1 MSGLRGT
8 GFRGGSTILIAIAAT
23 LVGGCGKK
31 PESMAMSAAGRWLV
45 GYPGQNTAE
54 TVNYITNRVKFPGT
68 SNRDT
73 VFTGPYPCTEAG
85 CTSPTVE
92 LTVTP
97 EEKAFQIDWD
107 RAFRNE
113 DNEGAIVAKIKN
125 DTDSP
130 YPAYGLLAHDSTYMW
145 VGPVNA
151 DGTQRAVGFYKID
164 ASNGTATAAPTTY
177 TAISYCDMKGAK
189 GRSRSAAH
197 GEHPAGGRCF
207 SVNYSASP
215 PATTTTAQK
224 LPLFT
229 NVSYTSAMFRSNGT
243 WISCVYGCCEVGYA
257 Q

>member
-1 MSGLRGT
+1 MSGLHGAGIRSGNV
-8 GFRGGSTILIAIAAT
+8 ILVAIVAA
-23 LVGGCGKK
+23 LAGGCGKQ
-31 PESMAMSAAGRWLV
+31 PETMAGAAAGRWLV

-54 TVNYITNRVKFPGT
+54 TVNYMTRVKFPGA

-73 VFTGPYPCTEAG
+73 VFTGPYPCPEPE
-85 CTSPTVE
+85 CTMPNVD

-107 RAFRNE
+107 RAFRNQ

-130 YPAYGLLAHDSTYMW
+130 YPAYGLAAHDSTYMW
-145 VGPVNA
+145 VGPINA
-151 DGTQRAVGFYKID
+151 DGSQRAVGFYKID

-177 TAISYCDMKGAK
+177 TSISYCNMPR
-189 GRSRSAAH
+189 GRSKSAAH
-197 GEHPAGGRCF
+197 GEHPPSSRCF
-207 SVNYSASP
+207 NVNYSPSA
-215 PATTTTAQK
+215 ADTTKKAER

-229 NVSYTSAMFRSNGT
+229 NVSYTSAMFRSSGT

-257 Q
+257 D